1 MKIVWR
7 EIMVDRYCWLGP
19 GANKPFDSIMS
30 DWKNSKLTKRSICV
44 LKYIKEHSPMNMNE
58 YDDNIIQYLKD
69 NGVGSDNLT
78 KKHTYGHF
86 LFVNLI
92 SKNEG
97 KLEITESGLNFLN
110 CIDTEKY
117 EKATEIYLD
126 QLFDANFETD
136 ATKDIEIRAFPVQ
149 IMFKLLYDIEI
160 IPLFMFQTHIQFI
173 KDIPE
178 VSIDVHVDRFRFT
191 QVITNFINNAVKFTK
206 NGYIK
211 LGYTYNEDE
220 KQVYI
225 YVEDTGIGMSED
237 ALEKVFERFYKQNE
251 FAQGT
256 GLGLSICKTIA
267 EQLKGDILVSSKEG
281 KGSRFTL
288 KIPGNR
294 I

>member
-1 MKIVWR
+1 MKSAFLANMSHEIRTPLNAIVGFSNLLQ
-7 EIMVDRYCWLGP
+7 EEKDLGEEEKELFKDTI
-19 GANKPFDSIMS
+19 N
-30 DWKNSKLTKRSICV
+30 KNSNLLLKLIND
-44 LKYIKEHSPMNMNE
+44 I
-58 YDDNIIQYLKD
+58 
-69 NGVGSDNLT
+69 
-78 KKHTYGHF
+78 
-86 LFVNLI
+86 
-92 SKNEG
+92 
-97 KLEITESGLNFLN
+97 LELSRIESGRMSF
-110 CIDTEKY
+110 T
-117 EKATEIYLD
+117 
-126 QLFDANFETD
+126 FETL
-136 ATKDIEIRAFPVQ
+136 
-149 IMFKLLYDIEI
+149 KLNDLVEELYQTHHLL
-160 IPLFMFQTHIQFI
+160 IPPHIQFI

-206 NGYIK
+206 SGYIK

-288 KIPGNR
+288 KIPAKL

>member
-117 EKATEIYLD
+117 EKATEIYLN

-173 KDIPE
+173 KDYSDLL
-178 VSIDVHVDRFRFT
+178 VCLNLLDDDCFF
-191 QVITNFINNAVKFTK
+191 K
-206 NGYIK
+206 YIQE
-211 LGYTYNEDE
+211 LEDFCNEDE
-220 KQVYI
+220 DKFKSIYKLGTNKWKSYVIGGLVVLGFFDKESYDKGYLKFSDYGMR
-225 YVEDTGIGMSED
+225 YVEDKDIDNISYKEM
-237 ALEKVFERFYKQNE
+237 FY
-251 FAQGT
+251 
-256 GLGLSICKTIA
+256 
-267 EQLKGDILVSSKEG
+267 
-281 KGSRFTL
+281 
-288 KIPGNR
+288 
-294 I
+294 

>member
-1 MKIVWR
+1 
-7 EIMVDRYCWLGP
+7 MVDRYCWLGP

-92 SKNEG
+92 LKNEG

-160 IPLFMFQTHIQFI
+160 IPL
-173 KDIPE
+173 
-178 VSIDVHVDRFRFT
+178 
-191 QVITNFINNAVKFTK
+191 
-206 NGYIK
+206 
-211 LGYTYNEDE
+211 LDE
-220 KQVYI
+220 NTFNI
-225 YVEDTGIGMSED
+225 
-237 ALEKVFERFYKQNE
+237 
-251 FAQGT
+251 
-256 GLGLSICKTIA
+256 
-267 EQLKGDILVSSKEG
+267 
-281 KGSRFTL
+281 
-288 KIPGNR
+288 
-294 I
+294 